1 MGLAV
6 HSSSHEPTGDVLI
19 GNKEPWRCVWRR
31 GEHHSGVGIRRTA
44 PRPLGSDAGG
54 VGEAEV
60 VKTAPA
66 ELEG

>member
-1 MGLAV
+1 MFG
-6 HSSSHEPTGDVLI
+6 EG
-19 GNKEPWRCVWRR
+19 